1 MGKGLAQK
9 SDASE
14 SLQGFKLPSEAFF
27 IAQE

>member
-9 SDASE
+9 YEASE
-14 SLQGFKLPSEAFF
+14 SLQGFKLLLEAFF